1 MFFYINVLNYYAP
14 HKHIKNENKN
24 RKYAN
29 KQSTYDSLIVVIT
42 VTTIFDIVLV
52 ISRLFTK
59 KSSALGA
66 CNMESLFAATFVTL
80 HAGPRSGP
88 TFTAFAFA

>member
-1 MFFYINVLNYYAP
+1 MLKKCTAKT
-14 HKHIKNENKN
+14 HKNENK
-24 RKYAN
+24 KKSTN
-29 KQSTYDSLIVVIT
+29 KHSTYDSLIVVIA

-66 CNMESLFAATFVTL
+66 CNMESLFAATFVAL